1 MIRDKTENLVG
12 DKLHDHAYYQR
23 WDSESTVG
31 LIAVAKPITKAVL
44 SLLCAEIEKMGLTP
58 DERNSVLIE
67 YALEICES
75 NPVRYWNQTEV
86 IDRMNEAQ
94 LQKILKELGGAE

>member
-44 SLLCAEIEKMGLTP
+44 SLLCAEIEKMGLSP
-58 DERNSVLIE
+58 EEMHGLDVSSDAIGEDF
-67 YALEICES
+67 
-75 NPVRYWNQTEV
+75 WNEV
-86 IDRMNEAQ
+86 AQAQ